1 MSLKNPHIVMSLKNS
16 HIVMSLTNGIL
27 NYYHACGMIK
37 RKCVDKDFKMSAPI
51 PAPKCGRM
59 LLARE
64 YQYKERN
71 KISSPELFI
80 MKGNIL

>member
-1 MSLKNPHIVMSLKNS
+1 
-16 HIVMSLTNGIL
+16 
-27 NYYHACGMIK
+27 MIK
-37 RKCVDKDFKMSAPI
+37 RKCVDKNFKMSAPI
-51 PAPKCGRM
+51 PAAKCGRM